1 MEIPWKP
8 PLFWTPRVLCLLFA
22 VFLSLFALDVFNEG
36 YGFWKTILALFMH
49 LVPTWI
55 VLAVLAISWR
65 WEWAGALLFA
75 CLGTWYLI
83 STWGRMHWSTYVVRY
98 PIAEARGFPA
108 LTFPRGEDSESR
120 ASYEAALH
128 AALARPL
135 LIELILERLTACPGP
150 PKGRLCFNR
159 CSRGSVF
166 SRWLDPTGDGPV
178 CNQRFFIST
187 SGGGRSSPCLK
198 AGASRPKIG

>member
-83 STWGRMHWSTYVVRY
+83 STWGRMHWSTYVVIQLNGR
-98 PIAEARGFPA
+98 ADDGFRSQAIPTA
-108 LTFPRGEDSESR
+108 VSCLGGDLGEKRLWD
-120 ASYEAALH
+120 
-128 AALARPL
+128 ARPAHDVAARP
-135 LIELILERLTACPGP
+135 ERSCPRSFRIATA
-150 PKGRLCFNR
+150 RAR
-159 CSRGSVF
+159 MS
-166 SRWLDPTGDGPV
+166 
-178 CNQRFFIST
+178 IA
-187 SGGGRSSPCLK
+187 RSYC
-198 AGASRPKIG
+198 

>member
-128 AALARPL
+128 GEP
-135 LIELILERLTACPGP
+135 
-150 PKGRLCFNR
+150 
-159 CSRGSVF
+159 
-166 SRWLDPTGDGPV
+166 
-178 CNQRFFIST
+178 
-187 SGGGRSSPCLK
+187 
-198 AGASRPKIG
+198 

>member
-1 MEIPWKP
+1 MSR
-8 PLFWTPRVLCLLFA
+8 FSRVRP
-22 VFLSLFALDVFNEG
+22 S
-36 YGFWKTILALFMH
+36 
-49 LVPTWI
+49 
-55 VLAVLAISWR
+55 
-65 WEWAGALLFA
+65 AG
-75 CLGTWYLI
+75 
-83 STWGRMHWSTYVVRY
+83 RHVRY

-120 ASYEAALH
+120 ASYDAALH
-128 AALARPL
+128 AALARSL

-198 AGASRPKIG
+198 AGASRPKIGECRIS